1 MTGWR
6 LGACVAL
13 ALAGFAGNSL
23 LCRAALRDGAIDA
36 ASFTALRLGAG
47 AVLLWLLAALRRGGP
62 TRPSGNWPGAT
73 ALFAYAALFSFAYLR
88 LDAASGALLLFGA
101 VQATM
106 LARGLRDGERFH
118 GWRGLGIALA
128 CAGLLVLLLPGA
140 QAPEPLAAAA
150 MLGAGVAW
158 GLYSLQGR
166 RAGDPLADTAG
177 NFLRALPF
185 ALLLVAGVVAWRG
198 GGALHASRE
207 GIWLALASGA
217 LASGLGYALW
227 YAALPALRA
236 GSAATLQLAVPVLA
250 AAGGVLL
257 LGEPLGLRAALAAA
271 AVLGG
276 IALVVQPPRA
286 GPVRS

>member
-6 LGACVAL
+6 VGACVVM

-47 AVLLWLLAALRRGGP
+47 ALFLWVLVATRRGGQA
-62 TRPSGNWPGAT
+62 RPSGSWAGAT
-73 ALFAYAALFSFAYLR
+73 ALFAYAALFSLAYLQ

-101 VQATM
+101 VHVTM
-106 LARGLRDGERFH
+106 LARGLREGERFH
-118 GWRGLGIALA
+118 GWRGLGIVLA

-140 QAPEPLAAAA
+140 RAPAPLAAAA
-150 MLGAGVAW
+150 MAGAGVAW
-158 GLYSLQGR
+158 GLYSLRGR
-166 RAGDPLADTAG
+166 RGRDPLAETAG

-185 ALLLVAGVVAWRG
+185 ALVLVAAVVAWPG
-198 GGALHASRE
+198 SGALHASRD
-207 GIWLALASGA
+207 GVLLALASGA
-217 LASGLGYALW
+217 IASGLGYALW

-250 AAGGVLL
+250 ATGGVVL
-257 LGEPLGLRAALAAA
+257 LGEALAPRLVLAGL

-276 IALVVQPPRA
+276 IGLVLRPPGRQR
-286 GPVRS
+286 GSP

>member
-1 MTGWR
+1 MTRWR
-6 LGACVAL
+6 VGTCVAL

-47 AVLLWLLAALRRGGP
+47 AALLCLLVAVRRGGF
-62 TRPSGNWPGAT
+62 TRASGTWPGAT

-88 LDAASGALLLFGA
+88 LDAATGALLLFGA
-101 VQATM
+101 VQVTM
-106 LARGLRDGERFH
+106 LARSLREGERFH

-140 QAPEPLAAAA
+140 RAPAPLAAATMA
-150 MLGAGVAW
+150 GAGVAW

-166 RAGDPLADTAG
+166 RAGSPLADTAG
-177 NFLRALPF
+177 NFLRALPL
-185 ALLLVAGVVAWRG
+185 ALVLVAGVVAWRG
-198 GGALHASRE
+198 GGALHASRD
-207 GIWLALASGA
+207 GVLLALASGA

-250 AAGGVLL
+250 AAGGVVL
-257 LGEPLGLRAALAAA
+257 LGEPLAPRLVLAGV

-276 IALVVQPPRA
+276 IALVLRA
-286 GPVRS
+286 PGQARGES